1 MRECLI
7 CGAHKHVQSCEK
19 IQLCTRCAGVL
30 WDVLYPK
37 LHPEKVNPAE
47 DHSVKEQS
55 AGEKQTAASA

>member
-7 CGAHKHVQSCEK
+7 CGSREHVQSCEK

-37 LHPEKVNPAE
+37 LHPEKAQRSTPE
-47 DHSVKEQS
+47 
-55 AGEKQTAASA
+55 EKILQIQKKV